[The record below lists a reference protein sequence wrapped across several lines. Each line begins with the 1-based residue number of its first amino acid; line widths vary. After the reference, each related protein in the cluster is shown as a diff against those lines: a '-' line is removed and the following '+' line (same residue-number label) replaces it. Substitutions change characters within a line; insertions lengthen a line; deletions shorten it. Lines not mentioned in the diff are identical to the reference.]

1 MRCRLAASTD
11 KATVFDRT
19 VQGDSEV
26 ASVLR
31 SIRWTL
37 KCLRST
43 RSSSSERLG
52 PRRIGNENVSTV
64 SRRRHVNNKGL
75 YTWSKRRSFSASTIS
90 AVSRLVRPAKNALF
104 SALSQARAS
113 SA

>member
-1 MRCRLAASTD
+1 M
-11 KATVFDRT
+11 
-19 VQGDSEV
+19 
-26 ASVLR
+26 LR

-37 KCLRST
+37 ECLRST

-52 PRRIGNENVSTV
+52 PRWIGNENVSTV
-64 SRRRHVNNKGL
+64 SRRRHVNKGL

-104 SALSQARAS
+104 SASSQARAS